1 MRDAV
6 AAYLALRRAAGFEM
20 HPFQGVGALPNLDG

>member
-6 AAYLALRRAAGFEM
+6 AAYLALRRAAGFDMANAEGSCRV
-20 HPFQGVGALPNLDG
+20 PGW